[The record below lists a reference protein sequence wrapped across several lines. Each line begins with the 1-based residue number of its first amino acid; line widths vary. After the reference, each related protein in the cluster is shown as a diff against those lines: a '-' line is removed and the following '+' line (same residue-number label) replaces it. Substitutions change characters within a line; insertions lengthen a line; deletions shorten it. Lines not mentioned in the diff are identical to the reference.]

1 MMTQGGKVKKFQ
13 ISAVKDINAI
23 VPGWGIDVDHYH
35 VYKICHVIEKRV
47 HSSIRDR
54 RLKSLFFNDT

>member
-35 VYKICHVIEKRV
+35 VYKICHVK
-47 HSSIRDR
+47 
-54 RLKSLFFNDT
+54 KSGPIAPLEADA